1 MTFIKKYLPGILI
14 FITIVLL
21 IGVIFFSM
29 PHRAD
34 GESPNY
40 DQHNY
45 RPTPHP
51 VQEKSNVNTA
61 LDDVINLILKQGF
74 AGAIIVCL
82 GFWTFRES
90 KLNRATQ
97 KENFDKF
104 VAISTECSS
113 HMAAVSTRLENI
125 EREIE
130 SSKQLEMLQAS
141 RKG

>member
-1 MTFIKKYLPGILI
+1 MTFIKKYLKEILI
-14 FITIVLL
+14 FLSIALL
-21 IGVIFFSM
+21 VGVVFVSL
-29 PHRAD
+29 PHRPKA
-34 GESPNY
+34 EPPNF
-40 DQHNY
+40 DQHSY
-45 RPTPHP
+45 RISPYKA
-51 VQEKSNVNTA
+51 QEKSNVNTA
-61 LDDVINLILKQGF
+61 VDDIIDLILKQGF

-104 VAISTECSS
+104 VQISAECSG
-113 HMAAVSTRLENI
+113 HMASVSARLENI

>member
-1 MTFIKKYLPGILI
+1 MISIKKHLPGILI
-14 FITIVLL
+14 FLTIVLL
-21 IGVIFFSM
+21 VGVLFFSM
-29 PHRAD
+29 PHRPKA
-34 GESPNY
+34 EPPNF
-40 DQHNY
+40 DQYNY
-45 RPTPHP
+45 RVSSHP

-104 VAISTECSS
+104 VDISAECSG
-113 HMAAVSTRLENI
+113 HMASVSARLENI

-130 SSKQLEMLQAS
+130 SSKQIQMLS
-141 RKG
+141 NRNG